1 VRPRRS
7 CSNIVQNTVTERE
20 RERGTAIWEMKNN
33 SRRCDRHEN
42 FEEVSQRD
50 PDKNEEEYSK
60 IFRGKGIRNKM
71 KRPQKPEMAKRRSEY
86 DEQYD
91 QRNLERGMLY
101 VLNGKESYRNKIWQT
116 GQFRSVEEKQT
127 P

>member
-1 VRPRRS
+1 
-7 CSNIVQNTVTERE
+7 VTERE